1 MLKKLREQEKIDNK
15 MIVNLLKQLND
26 LKHPVPK
33 DTLLVLKKD
42 KIFWQILS
50 EMRKFHFSIF
60 FDYVE

>member
-1 MLKKLREQEKIDNK
+1 

-26 LKHPVPK
+26 LKHPVPQDK
-33 DTLLVLKKD
+33 LLVLKKD

-50 EMRKFHFSIF
+50 EMRKFHFSLF